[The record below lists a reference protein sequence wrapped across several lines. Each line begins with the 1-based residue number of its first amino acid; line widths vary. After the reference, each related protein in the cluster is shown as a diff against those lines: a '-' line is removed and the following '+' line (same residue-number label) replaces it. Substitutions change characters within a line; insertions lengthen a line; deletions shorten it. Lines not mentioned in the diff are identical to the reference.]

1 MFLLSL
7 SNGFLRF
14 SRMGNKKVRSITRTF
29 QALILSALPI
39 DVKEDKRR
47 LRRLSFYPA
56 PDSGHGFGVF
66 WTISDLGRMATK
78 NEEIYCVRSPRSVIV
93 LI

>member
-1 MFLLSL
+1 MVPTKSPY
-7 SNGFLRF
+7 
-14 SRMGNKKVRSITRTF
+14 SIGSADRCEPLMAPV
-29 QALILSALPI
+29 QALS
-39 DVKEDKRR
+39 V
-47 LRRLSFYPA
+47 YPA
-56 PDSGHGFGVF
+56 PSSEHGFGVF